1 MPREDSRGG
10 LPARDGR
17 PGSKSGTQTRVLIV
31 DDYAIVRAGLRT
43 ILEADND
50 IQVVA
55 EAGTA
60 SAATGLSARTR
71 PDVVVMA
78 VLPGRRIGTQA
89 ISEIHAT
96 CPDTQVLVLTPPGDN
111 DALFA
116 SIGSGAAGY
125 LPADVSPDDL
135 IRAVHAVRAGHNL
148 IDPAMTAPVI
158 EHVRRSRR
166 QPSDDKLANLSVDEE
181 RVLALMT
188 QGRTNREIAEQLGQ
202 ALATVKKRVSAILA
216 KLDVGRRAEATA
228 YLAQRRGRGG
238 HPPDS

>member
-10 LPARDGR
+10 LPVRDSR
-17 PGSKSGTQTRVLIV
+17 PGSRSGTQTRVLIV
-31 DDYAIVRAGLRT
+31 DDYAIVRAGLRA
-43 ILEADND
+43 ILEADDD
-50 IQVVA
+50 IHVVA
-55 EAGTA
+55 EADTA

-71 PDVVVMA
+71 PDVAVIA
-78 VLPGRRIGTQA
+78 VLPGRRIGIQA
-89 ISEIHAT
+89 ISEIQAT
-96 CPDTQVLVLTPPGDN
+96 CPDTQVLALTPPGDN

-135 IRAVHAVRAGHNL
+135 IRAVHAVGAGHNL

-158 EHVRRSRR
+158 EQVRRSRR
-166 QPSDDKLANLSVDEE
+166 QPLGDKLAMLSVDEE

-188 QGRTNREIAEQLGQ
+188 QGHTNREIAEQLGQ

-216 KLDVGRRAEATA
+216 KLDVGRRAEAAA
-228 YLAQRRGRGG
+228 YLAQRRGRRGD
-238 HPPDS
+238 PPGA

>member
-17 PGSKSGTQTRVLIV
+17 SGSKGGTQTRVLIV
-31 DDYAIVRAGLRT
+31 DDYAIVRAGLRA

-55 EAGTA
+55 EADSASGATA
-60 SAATGLSARTR
+60 LSARTR
-71 PDVVVMA
+71 PDVAVMA

-89 ISEIHAT
+89 ISEIQAT

-116 SIGSGAAGY
+116 SIGSGATGY
-125 LPADVSPDDL
+125 LPADVFPDDL
-135 IRAVHAVRAGHNL
+135 IRAVHAVGAGHNL

-158 EHVRRSRR
+158 EQVRRSRR
-166 QPSDDKLANLSVDEE
+166 QPLGDKLAMLSVDEE

-188 QGRTNREIAEQLGQ
+188 QGHTNREIAEQLGQ
-202 ALATVKKRVSAILA
+202 ALATVKKRVSAILT
-216 KLDVGRRAEATA
+216 KLDVGRRAEAAA
-228 YLAQRRGRGG
+228 YLAQRRGRRGD
-238 HPPDS
+238 PPGP

>member
-10 LPARDGR
+10 LPARDSR
-17 PGSKSGTQTRVLIV
+17 PGSRSGTQTRVLIV
-31 DDYAIVRAGLRT
+31 DDYAIVRAGLRA

-55 EAGTA
+55 EADTA
-60 SAATGLSARTR
+60 SGAARLSAKTR
-71 PDVVVMA
+71 PDVAVMA

-89 ISEIHAT
+89 ISEIQAT
-96 CPDTQVLVLTPPGDN
+96 CPDTQVLALTPPGDN

-135 IRAVHAVRAGHNL
+135 IRAVHAVGAGHNL

-158 EHVRRSRR
+158 EQVRRSRP
-166 QPSDDKLANLSVDEE
+166 QPLGDKLAMLSVDEE

-188 QGRTNREIAEQLGQ
+188 QGHTNREIAEQLGQ
-202 ALATVKKRVSAILA
+202 ALATVKKRVSAILT
-216 KLDVGRRAEATA
+216 KLDVGRRAEAAA
-228 YLAQRRGRGG
+228 YLAQRRGRRGD
-238 HPPDS
+238 PPGP